1 MTTWSIIKP
10 PEKMAQG
17 FSSLVRD
24 NSVRLAHSLDSVRE
38 HFAGKLSV
46 DIQQLIHD
54 TAMNPDVSQDVI
66 AKTETRLST
75 MRKRYLRLIVISG
88 ALLTVPHL
96 VAAILGSFTSWG
108 YLIVSGHEI
117 VGAGVKNALVYT
129 EFAVA
134 YFVVGYYKRR
144 QVHGLG
150 YLANCLVSSLSCGLE
165 YYHDSTNTEL
175 RDKLAVSIE
184 RSATRYSAVFK
195 RSSGSS
201 RLFASR
207 LRRKARDCRNDILSL
222 IPLLVTADCDGIA
235 DINRDLARLLIR
247 SQLGYWYQ
255 TDDLAKQG
263 TVLPRRDAMRISVIS
278 FIKDRS
284 IQVAFVGL
292 IAILIA
298 SVMPIIL
305 SR

>member
-1 MTTWSIIKP
+1 
-10 PEKMAQG
+10 MAQG
-17 FSSLVRD
+17 FSSLVRN
-24 NSVRLAHSLDSVRE
+24 NSVRLARSLDSVRV

-54 TAMNPDVSQDVI
+54 TAMNPGISRDVI
-66 AKTETRLST
+66 VNTESRLSA
-75 MRKRYLRLIVISG
+75 MRKKYLRLIVISV
-88 ALLTVPHL
+88 AFLTVPHL
-96 VAAILGSFTSWG
+96 VAAILGSFTKWG

-117 VGAGVKNALVYT
+117 FGAGVKNALVFT

-134 YFVVGYYKRR
+134 YFIVGYYKLR
-144 QVHGLG
+144 QDHGAV
-150 YLANCLVSSLSCGLE
+150 ANRLVSSLSCGLA

-175 RDKLAVSIE
+175 RDNLAVSIE

-195 RSSGSS
+195 RSSGAS
-201 RLFASR
+201 RLLASG
-207 LRRKARDCRNDILSL
+207 LRRKARDCRNNILSL

-247 SQLGYWYQ
+247 SQMGYWYQ

-284 IQVAFVGL
+284 IQVAF
-292 IAILIA
+292 IALLAVIMA
-298 SVMPIIL
+298 SVLPIIL
-305 SR
+305 SH

>member
-1 MTTWSIIKP
+1 
-10 PEKMAQG
+10 MAQG
-17 FSSLVRD
+17 FSSLARN
-24 NSVRLAHSLDSVRE
+24 NSARLAHSLDSVRA

-66 AKTETRLST
+66 AKTEARLST
-75 MRKRYLRLIVISG
+75 TRKKYLRLVVISG

-108 YLIVSGHEI
+108 YSIVSGHEI
-117 VGAGVKNALVYT
+117 LGAGVKNAQFFTTV
-129 EFAVA
+129 AVA
-134 YFVVGYYKRR
+134 YFIVGHYKWR
-144 QVHGLG
+144 QDHGPG

-175 RDKLAVSIE
+175 RDKLAASIE

-201 RLFASR
+201 RLLTSR
-207 LRRKARDCRNDILSL
+207 LRRKARDCRNNVLSL

-255 TDDLAKQG
+255 TNDLAKQG

-284 IQVAFVGL
+284 IQVAF
-292 IAILIA
+292 IALLAVLIA

-305 SR
+305 SH